1 MKKEKQDYKIDIK
14 SILDFFTLRYVLL
27 EDKHNKS
34 VFDIRL
40 IWFLVALFFF
50 SAIVIA
56 ICLIALLLGYKLS
69 LINSNDNFLDR

>member
-1 MKKEKQDYKIDIK
+1 MKQDYKIDIK
-14 SILDFFTLRYVLL
+14 NILDFFTLRYVLL

-40 IWFLVALFFF
+40 IWFLIALFFF
-50 SAIVIA
+50 SAVVIA
-56 ICLIALLLGYKLS
+56 GCLIALLLGYKLS